1 MQYDRLS
8 DSSCAQ
14 FVRLSAFSQG
24 AFFRAVDQAVPLSI
38 WLGILSLS
46 VEIIASMIG

>member
-1 MQYDRLS
+1 MQNDRFP

-14 FVRLSAFSQG
+14 FVCLSAFSQS
-24 AFFRAVDQAVPLSI
+24 AFFRAVDEAVPLSI
-38 WLGILSLS
+38 WLGILSLG